1 MGDYIR
7 SPLIRSLHAKLE
19 HQQQHSS
26 STHPE
31 WYSIRS
37 QYVQTDI
44 LSRFLPFEQDEETTA
59 FLSSC
64 FEKSDWIFT
73 HFYHAIAKAFL
84 TWFISSTSING
95 LLRRGSMFVL
105 SSRQFATL
113 LDLSEDTKLDVLLD
127 IGAGD
132 GMVTSKM
139 APFFRQVHV
148 TELSRPMQWRLAEH
162 GFSVIEADSWY
173 KQPVSSETESVRYD
187 VVSCL
192 NVLDRCETPLTI
204 LQNIGH
210 VLKPNSGRLVLGI
223 VLPLKQYV
231 ESTADHHAT
240 EILNVSDSPVWE
252 IQLNSLV
259 SAVLAPLQFELI
271 RWTRVPYLCEG
282 DFSQSFYYLNELVLV
297 LRLCST

>member
-44 LSRFLPFEQDEETTA
+44 LPRFLLFEQDEETTA

-113 LDLSEDTKLDVLLD
+113 LDLSEDTKLDLLLD
-127 IGAGD
+127 
-132 GMVTSKM
+132 
-139 APFFRQVHV
+139 
-148 TELSRPMQWRLAEH
+148 
-162 GFSVIEADSWY
+162 IEADSWY
-173 KQPVSSETESVRYD
+173 KQPVGSETESVRYD

-204 LQNIGH
+204 LRNIRH

-231 ESTADHHAT
+231 ESTADHQAT
-240 EILNVSDSPVWE
+240 EVLNVSDSPVWE
-252 IQLNSLV
+252 TQLNSLV
-259 SAVLAPLQFELI
+259 SDVLAPLQFELI

-282 DFSQSFYYLNELVLV
+282 DFSQSFYYLNELILV
-297 LRLCST
+297 LQLCST